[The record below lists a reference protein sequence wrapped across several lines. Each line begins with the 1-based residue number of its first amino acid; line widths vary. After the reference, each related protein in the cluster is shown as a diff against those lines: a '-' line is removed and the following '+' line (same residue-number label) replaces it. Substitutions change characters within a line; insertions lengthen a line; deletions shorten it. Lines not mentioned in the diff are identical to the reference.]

1 MSATTLPL
9 FHRQRHY
16 GVIPTGRPGGC
27 EMYEVVLL
35 VEQELSEPDAKR
47 VVELHQD
54 MPEPVKYHVL
64 VPCHNAEAGV
74 EASISALGTADLY
87 GPGLAAQRHD
97 LAEAQKAID
106 TEAKGC
112 SGRSVQR
119 LRDLG
124 QDAEGGISHERPIDA
139 LVATVQHVQGQEVI
153 ILTRPHVVAEFFHL
167 DWTNSA
173 RRHLGVPVLHLLER
187 DQQPKTP
194 AS

>member
-1 MSATTLPL
+1 
-9 FHRQRHY
+9 
-16 GVIPTGRPGGC
+16 
-27 EMYEVVLL
+27 MYDVVLL

-54 MPEPVKYHVL
+54 MPEPVRYHVL

-87 GPGLAAQRHD
+87 GPGLAGQRDD

-112 SGRSVQR
+112 TGRSVQR

-124 QDAEGGISHERPIDA
+124 QNAEGGISHDRPIDA
-139 LVATVQHVQGQEVI
+139 LVATVQHVQGREVI
-153 ILTRPHVVAEFFHL
+153 ILTRPHIVAEFFHL
-167 DWTNSA
+167 DWTTSA
-173 RRHLGVPVLHLLER
+173 RRHLGVPVL
-187 DQQPKTP
+187 QQVEHDSRP
-194 AS
+194 ANAGAEPRR

>member
-1 MSATTLPL
+1 
-9 FHRQRHY
+9 
-16 GVIPTGRPGGC
+16 
-27 EMYEVVLL
+27 MYDVVLL

-54 MPEPVKYHVL
+54 MPEPVTYHVL

-87 GPGLAAQRHD
+87 GPGLAGQREDLQEAQR
-97 LAEAQKAID
+97 AID
-106 TEAKGC
+106 SEAKGC

-124 QDAEGGISHERPIDA
+124 QHAEGGISHDRPIDA
-139 LVATVQHVQGQEVI
+139 LVATVRHSQGQEVI
-153 ILTRPHVVAEFFHL
+153 ILTRPHIVAEFFHL

-173 RRHLGVPVLHLLER
+173 RRHLGVPVLHLLEHESR
-187 DQQPKTP
+187 SSAGAEPRK
-194 AS
+194 

>member
-1 MSATTLPL
+1 
-9 FHRQRHY
+9 
-16 GVIPTGRPGGC
+16 
-27 EMYEVVLL
+27 MYDVVLL

-47 VVELHQD
+47 VVELHND
-54 MPEPVKYHVL
+54 MPEPVMYHVL

-87 GPGLAAQRHD
+87 GPGLAGQRED

-124 QDAEGGISHERPIDA
+124 QHAEGGISHERPIDA
-139 LVATVQHVQGQEVI
+139 LIATVKQAQGQEVI
-153 ILTRPHVVAEFFHL
+153 ILTRPHIVAEFFHL
-167 DWTNSA
+167 DWTTSA
-173 RRHLGVPVLHLLER
+173 RRHLGVPVLHLLEHDTQKAASVRQQGRVGDAAGETR
-187 DQQPKTP
+187 DQQ
-194 AS
+194 

>member
-1 MSATTLPL
+1 
-9 FHRQRHY
+9 
-16 GVIPTGRPGGC
+16 
-27 EMYEVVLL
+27 MYDVVLL

-87 GPGLAAQRHD
+87 GPGLATQRQD

-112 SGRSVQR
+112 TGRSVQR

-124 QDAEGGISHERPIDA
+124 QTAEGGISHDRPIDA
-139 LVATVQHVQGQEVI
+139 LIATVDQVDGQEVI

-173 RRHLGVPVLHLLER
+173 RRHLGVPVLHLLEHDPQKAAATDR
-187 DQQPKTP
+187 
-194 AS
+194 

>member
-1 MSATTLPL
+1 
-9 FHRQRHY
+9 
-16 GVIPTGRPGGC
+16 
-27 EMYEVVLL
+27 MYDVVLL
-35 VEQELSEPDAKR
+35 VEQELSGTDAKR

-54 MPEPVKYHVL
+54 MPEPVNYHVL

-87 GPGLAAQRHD
+87 GPGLATQRND

-112 SGRSVQR
+112 SGRSVQG

-124 QDAEGGISHERPIDA
+124 QSAVGGISHDRPIDA
-139 LVATVQHVQGQEVI
+139 LIATVRHVQGQEVI
-153 ILTRPHVVAEFFHL
+153 ILTRSHVVAEFFHL

-173 RRHLGVPVLHLLER
+173 RRHLGVPVLHLLEH
-187 DQQPKTP
+187 DPEKTP
-194 AS
+194 AP

>member
-1 MSATTLPL
+1 
-9 FHRQRHY
+9 
-16 GVIPTGRPGGC
+16 
-27 EMYEVVLL
+27 MYDVVLL

-47 VVELHQD
+47 VVELHHD
-54 MPEPVKYHVL
+54 LPEPVTYHVL

-87 GPGLAAQRHD
+87 GPGLAGQRQD

-106 TEAKGC
+106 SEAKGC

-124 QDAEGGISHERPIDA
+124 QSAQGGITHERPIDA
-139 LVATVQHVQGQEVI
+139 LVATVKQKGGREVI
-153 ILTRPHVVAEFFHL
+153 ILTRQHVVAEFFHL

-173 RRHLGVPVLHLLER
+173 RRHLGVPVLHLLEQ
-187 DQQPKTP
+187 DPQPTK
-194 AS
+194 A

>member
-1 MSATTLPL
+1 
-9 FHRQRHY
+9 
-16 GVIPTGRPGGC
+16 
-27 EMYEVVLL
+27 MYDVVLL

-47 VVELHQD
+47 VVDLHQD
-54 MPEPVKYHVL
+54 MPEPVTYHVL

-87 GPGLAAQRHD
+87 GPGLATQRQD
-97 LAEAQKAID
+97 LDEAQKAID

-124 QDAEGGISHERPIDA
+124 QNAEGGITHDRPVDA
-139 LVATVQHVQGQEVI
+139 LVATVDHVRGQEVI
-153 ILTRPHVVAEFFHL
+153 ILTRAHLVAEFFHL

-173 RRHLGVPVLHLLER
+173 RRHLGVPVLHLLEH
-187 DQQPKTP
+187 DQQPKEP

>member
-1 MSATTLPL
+1 
-9 FHRQRHY
+9 
-16 GVIPTGRPGGC
+16 
-27 EMYEVVLL
+27 MYDVVLL

-47 VVELHQD
+47 VVELHHD
-54 MPEPVKYHVL
+54 MPEPVTYHVL

-87 GPGLAAQRHD
+87 GPGLAGQRQD
-97 LAEAQKAID
+97 LEEAQKAID

-124 QDAEGGISHERPIDA
+124 QRAEGGISHDRPIDA
-139 LVATVQHVQGQEVI
+139 LVATVNAVHGQEVI
-153 ILTRPHVVAEFFHL
+153 ILTRPHIVAEFFHL

-173 RRHLGVPVLHLLER
+173 RRHLGVPVLHLLEH
-187 DQQPKTP
+187 DAKP
-194 AS
+194 ASAGAEPRK

>member
-1 MSATTLPL
+1 
-9 FHRQRHY
+9 
-16 GVIPTGRPGGC
+16 
-27 EMYEVVLL
+27 MYDVVLL
-35 VEQELSEPDAKR
+35 VEKELSEPDAKR

-54 MPEPVKYHVL
+54 LPEPVKYHVL

-87 GPGLAAQRHD
+87 GPGLSGQRQD

-106 TEAKGC
+106 NEAKGC

-124 QDAEGGISHERPIDA
+124 RLAEGGISHDRPIDA
-139 LVATVQHVQGQEVI
+139 LVATVQAVGGREVI
-153 ILTRPHVVAEFFHL
+153 ILTRPHIVAEFFHL

-173 RRHLGVPVLHLLER
+173 RRHLGVPVLHLLEH
-187 DQQPKTP
+187 DSKP
-194 AS
+194 ASAGAEQRK

>member
-1 MSATTLPL
+1 
-9 FHRQRHY
+9 
-16 GVIPTGRPGGC
+16 
-27 EMYEVVLL
+27 MYDVVLL

-54 MPEPVKYHVL
+54 FTEPVTYHVL

-87 GPGLAAQRHD
+87 GPGLAGQRQD
-97 LAEAQKAID
+97 LVEAQKAID

-119 LRDLG
+119 LTDLG
-124 QDAEGGISHERPIDA
+124 QRAQGGISHERPIDA
-139 LVATVQHVQGQEVI
+139 LVATVKQKNGQEVI

-173 RRHLGVPVLHLLER
+173 RRHLGVPVLHLLE
-187 DQQPKTP
+187 QETQ
-194 AS
+194 